1 MQNFNIKY
9 NLNIRLRENLTVK
22 NINNH
27 LHNLNIDVVDN
38 KNINECYLNNSKL
51 HLYMTVYGKPAIN

>member
-9 NLNIRLRENLTVK
+9 NLNIRLWENLTVK

-27 LHNLNIDVVDN
+27 LDNLNIDVVDN
-38 KNINECYLNNSKL
+38 KNINECYLNNCKL